1 MDGLSPCAH
10 NQRMNTSQ
18 MISDYAEHCQIRS
31 LGDLS
36 AYWSAAAPEGRAG
49 RSLHVRLVR
58 RDGTVLPVQPCIAD
72 IPAVPPPQV
81 LSTLVQGIADVLEA
95 ERQSGT
101 AAAFLVVRPGAARLL
116 TTDHLWASGLLH
128 EADRVGM
135 TTWPTHVATDEGVLL
150 VDDDLLVA

>member
-1 MDGLSPCAH
+1 
-10 NQRMNTSQ
+10 MNTPKTLSDHAGHRQ
-18 MISDYAEHCQIRS
+18 MRS
-31 LGDLS
+31 LDDLS
-36 AYWSAAAPEGRAG
+36 TYWSAVAPGDQPG

-58 RDGTVLPVQPCIAD
+58 RDGTVLPVQPHIAD
-72 IPAVPPPQV
+72 IPSVPPPQV

-101 AAAFLVVRPGAARLL
+101 AVAFLLARPGAARLL